1 MNKISLQI
9 IEELTTYNDA
19 DFKVLQGRLSLGMYG
34 SAVSQEVAQH
44 VADDSQRRKLND
56 SDATLPEVSPTW
68 EVDLELKHK
77 MNMKEIASRLNN
89 GDWEPLYYAT
99 EKQIDTL
106 IEQGRIEE
114 DFYCRY
120 QDYQEEVRCMMDE
133 F

>member
-1 MNKISLQI
+1 MN
-9 IEELTTYNDA
+9 T
-19 DFKVLQGRLSLGMYG
+19 
-34 SAVSQEVAQH
+34 
-44 VADDSQRRKLND
+44 
-56 SDATLPEVSPTW
+56 
-68 EVDLELKHK
+68 
-77 MNMKEIASRLNN
+77 KEITSRLNN